1 MDHVE
6 AIVVGAGVVGLA
18 VARALAMAGRDT
30 ILIEAEGAIGTG
42 TSSRNSEVIHAG
54 IYYPTSSLKARHC
67 VAGARALYAYC
78 EAHGVAHR
86 RVGKLI
92 VATEEGQI
100 GKLAAI
106 KAQAEANGVHDLQWL
121 DQAEARALEPEVTA
135 VRALW
140 SPSTGILDSHGY
152 MLALSGDV
160 QAAGGMLAL
169 ATPLNHAAATGSG
182 FVVETGGAEPM
193 RLTCD
198 ILVNSAGLG
207 APDLARRIKGY
218 PVTRAPRAY
227 LCKGNYFILSGV
239 KPPFRHLVYPIPE
252 QAGLGIHATLDLAG
266 QVRFGPDVEW
276 TEALDYTPDAARAT
290 AFASAIR
297 SYWPGLP
304 DGALVPAYAGIRPK
318 ITAPGEPAADF
329 VIEGPA
335 DHGVPGLVNLFGI
348 ESPGLTSSLS
358 IADAVCDMVTDG
370 RKPHQAA

>member
-6 AIVVGAGVVGLA
+6 AIVVGAGAVGLA
-18 VARALAMAGRDT
+18 VARALAEAGRET

-54 IYYPTSSLKARHC
+54 IYYPTDSLKARHC

-86 RVGKLI
+86 RIGKLI
-92 VATEEGQI
+92 VATDEGQI
-100 GKLAAI
+100 GKLEAI
-106 KAQAEANGVHDLQWL
+106 KAQAEANGVHDLAWL
-121 DQAEARALEPEVTA
+121 DQAEARALEPEVAA

-152 MLALSGDV
+152 MLALRGDV
-160 QAAGGMLAL
+160 EAAGGMLAL
-169 ATPLNHAAATGSG
+169 ATPVAHAMATGSG
-182 FVVETGGAEPM
+182 FVVETGGSEPM
-193 RLTCD
+193 RISCD
-198 ILVNSAGLG
+198 ILINSAGLG

-218 PVTRAPRAY
+218 PEGRAPRAY
-227 LCKGNYFILSGV
+227 LCKGNYFSLSGV

-252 QAGLGIHATLDLAG
+252 QAGLGIHATIDLGG

-276 TEALDYTPDAARAT
+276 IEALDYTPNAARAA

-297 SYWPGLP
+297 TYWPGLP

-348 ESPGLTSSLS
+348 ESPGLTASLS
-358 IADAVCDMVTDG
+358 LADAVRDLVTGD
-370 RKPHQAA
+370 RADQAA